1 MSDYISREDATKVI
15 CEWGVRQE
23 RIGRY
28 AVTIH
33 ELKQNTADMLDELP
47 AADVVPVVRCD
58 DCVYYGSRRWCELHS
73 SVFDDNA
80 FCSYGERKETGMM
93 KWEAEEKGYSCND
106 CFLSMQNCYDMSI
119 CCEDETGLCDYFEEM
134 DGERKE

>member
-1 MSDYISREDATKVI
+1 MSDYIRREDATKVI

-47 AADVVPVVRCD
+47 AADVVPVVHGKWMKEDRGHVEYCAVCD
-58 DCVYYGSRRWCELHS
+58 QCG
-73 SVFDDNA
+73 FDWMWSDMGYFK
-80 FCSYGERKETGMM
+80 FCP
-93 KWEAEEKGYSCND
+93 
-106 CFLSMQNCYDMSI
+106 NC
-119 CCEDETGLCDYFEEM
+119 GAKM